1 MKEQFDLLFELQQID
16 STIDD
21 ASKRLAGVDDGSAKR
36 AELEQQRAELAEM
49 EATLKQTNSQQLDKE
64 LELESTEEERAQKW
78 SKAYGGSISDP
89 KELASLE
96 KKLEELQRRKDK
108 LEDVLLELYDKS
120 EQESRKVEQ
129 QRETVARLAKEL
141 DATVENFERVS
152 AELEAA
158 IADAQQ
164 QRTAIVEKLDEK
176 LLVDYEGIRGKSGGL
191 AVVAVNGSLCSGC
204 RVSISVMLL
213 EESEKGKKLVRCEN
227 CRRILHYSE

>member
-1 MKEQFDLLFELQQID
+1 MKEQFDLLFGLQQID

-21 ASKRLAGVDDGSAKR
+21 ASKRLAGLDDGSGKR

-49 EATLKQTNSQQLDKE
+49 ETALKQTNSQQLDKE

-78 SKAYGGSISDP
+78 SQAYGGAISDP

-108 LEDVLLELYDKS
+108 LEDVLLALYDKS

-141 DATVENFERVS
+141 DATVGNFERVS

-176 LLVDYEGIRGKSGGL
+176 LLADYENIREKSGGL

-213 EESEKGKKLVRCEN
+213 EELEKGKKLVRCEN